1 MPIYEYLCRKCN
13 IIFQFFIRTP
23 GREASPACPKCGGS
37 DMERVMSSF
46 STSRKAS
53 ITSSGG
59 DAMPDMS
66 GLDESD
72 PRSMARAIRHM
83 ADDMGED
90 LGPELHEA
98 IARLEAGEDPEQV
111 ERELEDA
118 GFGDDEEAG
127 EGGSCTSCGPGRDPG
142 LYEA

>member
-1 MPIYEYLCRKCN
+1 
-13 IIFQFFIRTP
+13 
-23 GREASPACPKCGGS
+23 
-37 DMERVMSSF
+37 MERVMSSF
-46 STSRKAS
+46 STARKPDAG
-53 ITSSGG
+53 SSGAG
-59 DAMPDMS
+59 DMPDLQ

-98 IARLEAGEDPEQV
+98 ISRLEAGEDPEQV

-118 GFGDDEEAG
+118 GYGDEDAEGEAG
-127 EGGSCTSCGPGRDPG
+127 RSGSPGRDPG
-142 LYEA
+142 LYDA